1 MEKVGHFQTYQ
12 VQNGDNQGTV
22 AKQGVMGKL
31 LEAVNEGVGR
41 ENQGEG
47 IRGGAINNNMDI

>member
-1 MEKVGHFQTYQ
+1 
-12 VQNGDNQGTV
+12 
-22 AKQGVMGKL
+22 MGKL

-47 IRGGAINNNMDI
+47 IRGGAINNNMDIWRYIESLFYVFLKYIGYKCVFACINK